1 MNKLFTLVLL
11 SMFSLPL
18 TAHSNE
24 DPMKD
29 LAKSRARLQVSQQS
43 FDTLTNRDEQ
53 YENLLKQV
61 KYLQTSIFVL
71 RSLIVKDYSHVKVSM
86 SKYKLDYIAEVDKSL
101 KSFHETLEQM
111 KDTMDE

>member
-11 SMFSLPL
+11 SIFSLPL
-18 TAHSNE
+18 SAHSNE
-24 DPMKD
+24 DPIKD
-29 LAKSRARLQVSQQS
+29 LAKSHARLKVSQQS
-43 FDTLTNRDEQ
+43 FDTLKNRDDQ

-61 KYLQTSIFVL
+61 KYLQTSIFIL
-71 RSLIVKDYSHVKVSM
+71 RSLIVKDYSHVKENM

-111 KDTMDE
+111 KDTMND